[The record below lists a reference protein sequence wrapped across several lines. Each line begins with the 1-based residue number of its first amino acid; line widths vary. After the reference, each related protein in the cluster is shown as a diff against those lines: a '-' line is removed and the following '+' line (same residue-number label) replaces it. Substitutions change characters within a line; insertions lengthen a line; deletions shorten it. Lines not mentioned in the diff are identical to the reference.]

1 MVDTESKASSE
12 TQSTENTENSAGVAE
27 VETENKPERPFFRRT
42 LRKKKQCFF
51 CVDKITKIDYKEGM
65 RLRKYISE
73 RAKILPRR
81 ATGMCAYHQ
90 RVLATSIKRARILA
104 LIPCTNTKN

>member
-1 MVDTESKASSE
+1 MADTENKAGSE
-12 TQSTENTENSAGVAE
+12 TPSIENTESSAGAAE
-27 VETENKPERPFFRRT
+27 ARVENKPERPFFRRT

-51 CVDKITKIDYKEGM
+51 CMDKITKIDYKEGM

-90 RVLATSIKRARILA
+90 RVLATAIKRARILA

>member
-1 MVDTESKASSE
+1 MADTENNASSE
-12 TQSTENTENSAGVAE
+12 KNTENTENSASTAE
-27 VETENKPERPFFRRT
+27 TQSENKPERPFFRRT
-42 LRKKKQCFF
+42 LRKKKQCSF
-51 CVDKITKIDYKEGM
+51 CIDKIAKIDYKEGM

-90 RVLATSIKRARILA
+90 RVLARAIKKARILA